1 MLSLQIINLKKII
14 MNKFHFLLL
23 AFIMM
28 IFCSSS
34 LYGQN
39 EYRHIPAR
47 GVMSHVVHYY
57 DDLGNEYCFRFDI
70 VCNNCIIDGN
80 IYQVGCPPDSD
91 SNTIMQS
98 ATYHIQLGAS
108 GWEWGH
114 AHDGSTCQCIQGISV
129 FGIPVDSLINLV
141 LHPDFPLDC
150 CQGNGNG
157 DAPCDTTEFGGLDFS
172 DIVCNNI
179 KVACCNDTLKIT
191 VTLYKCGSEIVLSTI
206 TFTAIYLGTGDI
218 HDINNYNILFDTP
231 EEESLYREI
240 LDRIIRDPNFSLCN

>member
-1 MLSLQIINLKKII
+1 

-28 IFCSSS
+28 IFYSSS

-39 EYRHIPAR
+39 EYRHIPTR
-47 GVMSHVVHYY
+47 GVMSHVVHY
-57 DDLGNEYCFRFDI
+57 NNHCFRFDI
-70 VCNNCIIDGN
+70 VCVDCVIDGN
-80 IYQVGCPPDSD
+80 IYEVECPPTGDT
-91 SNTIMQS
+91 NHIIHS

-114 AHDGSTCQCIQGISV
+114 THDGSTCQCIQGILN

-157 DAPCDTTEFGGLDFS
+157 DAPCDTTEFGGLDFL
-172 DIVCNNI
+172 DIICNNI

-191 VTLYKCGSEIVLSTI
+191 VTLYKCGTEIVLSTI